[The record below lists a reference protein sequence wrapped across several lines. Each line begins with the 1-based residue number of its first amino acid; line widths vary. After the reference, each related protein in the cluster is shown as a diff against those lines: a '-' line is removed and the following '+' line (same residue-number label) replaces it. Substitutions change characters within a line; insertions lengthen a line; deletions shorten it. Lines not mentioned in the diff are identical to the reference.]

1 MLAKGIAI
9 DDYEERVE
17 KFDIRR
23 CWEWLNGE
31 VLIYELPSMPHE
43 VVIGAVAVQIITRC
57 VPVQQTDAEIYSL
70 GSTSKYYCCYNISLC
85 LWHRINFYFLKEHV
99 IETVEKKPMHHFVR

>member
-17 KFDIRR
+17 KFSIHR

-31 VLIYELPSMPHE
+31 VLIFELPSMSHE
-43 VVIGAVAVQIITRC
+43 VCISAIVKQIFRQCGNADGTN
-57 VPVQQTDAEIYSL
+57 AEIYGL
-70 GSTSKYYCCYNISLC
+70 GSTSKY
-85 LWHRINFYFLKEHV
+85 
-99 IETVEKKPMHHFVR
+99 

>member
-31 VLIYELPSMPHE
+31 VLIYELPSLPHE
-43 VVIGAVAVQIITRC
+43 VCISAVAVEIMDACRNVKGTPAQIIGT
-57 VPVQQTDAEIYSL
+57 
-70 GSTSKYYCCYNISLC
+70 GSTSRY
-85 LWHRINFYFLKEHV
+85 
-99 IETVEKKPMHHFVR
+99 